1 MGPPELE
8 QGSSRAR
15 EKGIRSKDSTGALR
29 ALRVEAE
36 VEGEEAG
43 VEGPPSGG
51 DGPRDADSGRPHLDG
66 RAAAQG
72 REARRLHP
80 PDPAWR
86 DHVKSSDHRS
96 RSFRRNTNERLSL
109 NAAPV

>member
-36 VEGEEAG
+36 VEGEEVG

-51 DGPRDADSGRPHLDG
+51 DGRPPARDADSGRPQLDG

-72 REARRLHP
+72 REARRFHP

-86 DHVKSSDHRS
+86 DHVNHPIPGVGRSEGTRMSDS
-96 RSFRRNTNERLSL
+96 R
-109 NAAPV
+109 

>member
-15 EKGIRSKDSTGALR
+15 EKGMGSKDSTG

-36 VEGEEAG
+36 VEGEEAA

-51 DGPRDADSGRPHLDG
+51 DGRPPARDADSGRPHLDG

-86 DHVKSSDHRS
+86 D
-96 RSFRRNTNERLSL
+96 RRDFLDRCTDG
-109 NAAPV
+109 AAA